1 MKWINNAGGEKLQ
14 NEFVYILNPVFIY
27 QNRYSASI

>member
-1 MKWINNAGGEKLQ
+1 MKWINNAGGDKLQ

-27 QNRYSASI
+27 QNGV

>member
-1 MKWINNAGGEKLQ
+1 MKWINTAGGDKLQ

-27 QNRYSASI
+27 QSGYSALI

>member
-1 MKWINNAGGEKLQ
+1 MKWINNAGDDKLQ

-27 QNRYSASI
+27 KNGYSALI